1 MIHLGEFGE
10 ALMVCLDLERW
21 EGKEKKLKSSF
32 LSVVW
37 FDESQKEKKQ
47 RGNMQVKLELL

>member
-10 ALMVCLDLERW
+10 GLMVCLDLERW

-37 FDESQKEKKQ
+37 FDESQKEKK
-47 RGNMQVKLELL
+47 